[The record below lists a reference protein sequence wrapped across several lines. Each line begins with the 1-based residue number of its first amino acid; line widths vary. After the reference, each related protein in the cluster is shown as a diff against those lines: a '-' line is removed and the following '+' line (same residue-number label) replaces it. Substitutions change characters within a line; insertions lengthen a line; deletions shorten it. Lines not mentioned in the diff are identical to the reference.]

1 MPRPTAIPMG
11 KSNISQITA
20 REILDSRGNPT
31 IEVDVRLAGGA
42 LGRAAVPSGAST
54 GEHEAWEL
62 RDGDKKRYG
71 GKGVTKAVAN
81 VNEIIGPALES
92 WDARDQARID
102 NKMIDLD
109 GTPNKKHLGA
119 NALLGVS
126 LAVAHAAA
134 VSENL
139 PLFRYLGGA
148 DARVLPVPMMNILNG
163 GVHSDAPIDF
173 QEFMIVPR
181 GAPTFAE
188 ALRYGA
194 EVFHALKSV
203 LKDRHLST
211 AVGDEGGF
219 APQLKSVDDAL
230 ESIAAAVEKA
240 GYKLGQQIFI
250 ALDPA
255 SSEFFDR
262 EREVYIFKKSDGSK
276 RTAEELIEY
285 YANLCSRFPIISI
298 EDGCAEDD
306 WAGWKKL
313 TARLGGKI
321 QLVGDDI
328 FVTNV
333 EFLRKGIAEH
343 VANSILVK
351 VNQIGTLTE
360 TLATIDLAKKNKYT
374 AVISHRS
381 GETEDT
387 TIADIAVA
395 TNVGQIKTGSLCRT
409 DRVAKY
415 NQLLRIAE
423 ELGDKAVYGGKMR

>member
-1 MPRPTAIPMG
+1 MTRPTTTME
-11 KSNISQITA
+11 KSKISQIAA

-81 VNEIIGPALES
+81 VNEIIAPALEG
-92 WDARDQARID
+92 WDSRDQAKID
-102 NKMIDLD
+102 NKMIELD
-109 GTPNKKHLGA
+109 GTLNKKHLGA

-126 LAVAHAAA
+126 LGVAHAAA
-134 VSENL
+134 VSDNL

-219 APQLKSVDDAL
+219 APQLKSVDDVL

-240 GYKLGQQIFI
+240 GYRLGQQILI

-262 EREVYIFKKSDGSK
+262 ERNLYVFKKSDGSK

-285 YANLCSRFPIISI
+285 YVDLCARFPIISI

-333 EFLRKGIAEH
+333 EFLRKGIAEQ

-415 NQLLRIAE
+415 NQLLRIEE
-423 ELGDKAVYGGKMR
+423 ELGDKAVYGGKIR

>member
-1 MPRPTAIPMG
+1 MSDTSIH
-11 KSNISQITA
+11 QVHA

-31 IEVDVRLAGGA
+31 IEVEVRLEGGGF
-42 LGRAAVPSGAST
+42 GRAAVPSGAST

-71 GKGVTKAVAN
+71 GKGVSKAVAS
-81 VNEIIGPALES
+81 VNQTIAPAVRGM
-92 WDARDQARID
+92 DALDQSQLD
-102 NKMIDLD
+102 NALIHLD
-109 GTPNKKHLGA
+109 GSPNKSKLGA

-126 LAVAHAAA
+126 LANAHAAA
-134 VSENL
+134 DSQKL
-139 PLFRYLGGA
+139 PLFRYLGGEEA
-148 DARVLPVPMMNILNG
+148 KVLPVPMMNILNG
-163 GVHSDAPIDF
+163 GAHSDAPIDF
-173 QEFMIVPR
+173 QEFMIMPK
-181 GAPTFAE
+181 GAPSFSE
-188 ALRYGA
+188 ALRYGV
-194 EVFHALKSV
+194 EVFHALKGV
-203 LKDRHLST
+203 LKDRGLST

-219 APQLKSVDDAL
+219 APQLKSIEDAL
-230 ESIAAAVEKA
+230 EAIAAAVKKA
-240 GYKLGQQIFI
+240 GYSLGEEIFI

-255 SSEFFDR
+255 SSEFYDR
-262 EREVYIFKKSDGSK
+262 EQNAYVFKKSDGSK
-276 RTAEELIEY
+276 RSADELIDLY
-285 YANLCSRFPIISI
+285 DSLARKFPIISI

-313 TARLGGKI
+313 TDRLGAKM
-321 QLVGDDI
+321 QLVGDDL

-333 EFLRKGIAEH
+333 LFLQKGIDLG

-360 TLATIDLAKKNKYT
+360 TLATIDLAKKNGYT

-395 TNVGQIKTGSLCRT
+395 TNAGQIKTGSLCRT

>member
-1 MPRPTAIPMG
+1 MSDTSIH
-11 KSNISQITA
+11 QVHA

-31 IEVDVRLAGGA
+31 IEVEVRLEGGGF
-42 LGRAAVPSGAST
+42 GRAAVPSGAST

-62 RDGDKKRYG
+62 RDGDKKRYD
-71 GKGVTKAVAN
+71 GKGVSKAVAS
-81 VNEIIGPALES
+81 VNQTIAPAVRGM
-92 WDARDQARID
+92 DALDQSQLD
-102 NKMIDLD
+102 NALIQLD
-109 GTPNKKHLGA
+109 GTPNKSKLGA

-126 LAVAHAAA
+126 LANAHAAA
-134 VSENL
+134 DSQKL
-139 PLFRYLGGA
+139 PLFRYLGGEEA
-148 DARVLPVPMMNILNG
+148 KVLPVPMMNILNG
-163 GVHSDAPIDF
+163 GAHSDAPIDF
-173 QEFMIVPR
+173 QEFMIMPK
-181 GAPTFAE
+181 GAPSFSE
-188 ALRYGA
+188 ALRYGV
-194 EVFHALKSV
+194 EVFHALKGV
-203 LKDRHLST
+203 LKDRGLST

-219 APQLKSVDDAL
+219 APQLKSIEDAL
-230 ESIAAAVEKA
+230 EAIAAAVKKA
-240 GYKLGQQIFI
+240 GYSLGEEIFI

-255 SSEFFDR
+255 SSEFYDR
-262 EREVYIFKKSDGSK
+262 EQNAYVFKKSDGSK
-276 RTAEELIEY
+276 RSADELIDLY
-285 YANLCSRFPIISI
+285 DSLARKFPIISI

-313 TARLGGKI
+313 TDRLGAKM
-321 QLVGDDI
+321 QLVGDDL

-333 EFLRKGIAEH
+333 LFLQKGIDLG

-360 TLATIDLAKKNKYT
+360 TLATIDLAKKNGYT

-395 TNVGQIKTGSLCRT
+395 TNAGQIKTGSLCRT